1 MSKNV
6 TIDIGGV
13 AQNFPNVESVI
24 LNNIGDGQSA
34 FLNNEDF
41 VKTPA
46 DAIQGNMVVFGKG
59 GAIADSGIAAS
70 KVASN
75 YVFIYDETKEHNE
88 HNRTLATQV
97 RSDLENGKKVSVFI
111 DDMASVFPAAISQ
124 GSNYIEVVAYAN
136 TTDYKIKCFTSS
148 ANVTYTYTD
157 TYSTSGNFNESSSI
171 PASQKLTAEW
181 VKQLIDDTIVEG
193 AW

>member
-13 AQNFPNVESVI
+13 AQNFPNIESVI
-24 LNNIGDGQSA
+24 LNNIGDGQSK

-41 VKTPA
+41 VKTPS
-46 DAIQGNMVVFGKG
+46 DAVQGNVVVFGEG
-59 GAIADSGIAAS
+59 GAIADSGISAS

-75 YVFIYDETKEHNE
+75 YVFIYDETKEHND
-88 HNRTLATQV
+88 HNRALATQI
-97 RSDLENGKKVSVFI
+97 RTDLENGKKVSVFI
-111 DDMASVFPAAISQ
+111 DDTAEVFPASLSQ
-124 GSNYIEVVAYAN
+124 GGNNIEVIAY
-136 TTDYKIKCFTSS
+136 TDTAAYKIKCYTYS

-157 TYSTSGNFNESSSI
+157 TYSTSGNFDESSSK

>member
-13 AQNFPNVESVI
+13 AKNFPNVESVI

-41 VKTPA
+41 VKNPA
-46 DAIQGNMVVFGKG
+46 DAIQGNMVVFGEG
-59 GAIADSGIAAS
+59 GDIADSGIAAS
-70 KVASN
+70 NVASN

-88 HNRTLATQV
+88 HNRTLATQL

-111 DDMASVFPAAISQ
+111 DDTVNVFPAAISQ
-124 GSNYIEVVAYAN
+124 ASNYIEVEAYTN
-136 TTDYKIKCFTSS
+136 TTAYKIRCYTFS
-148 ANVTYTYTD
+148 ANVMYTYTD

>member
-6 TIDIGGV
+6 TIYIGGV
-13 AQNFPNVESVI
+13 AHNFPNVESVI

-41 VKTPA
+41 VKNPA
-46 DAIQGNMVVFGKG
+46 DAIQGNMVVFGEG
-59 GAIADSGIAAS
+59 GAIADSGIVAS

-97 RSDLENGKKVSVFI
+97 RADLENGKKGSEFI
-111 DDMASVFPAAISQ
+111 DDMATVFPAAISQ
-124 GSNYIEVVAYAN
+124 ASNYIEVEAYTN
-136 TTDYKIKCFTSS
+136 TTTYMIRCYTSS
-148 ANVTYTYTD
+148 ANVMYTYTD

-181 VKQLIDDTIVEG
+181 VKQLIDNTIVEG